1 MLMESERKLVVDYG
15 KEMINR
21 GLTTGSGGNISILNK
36 EKGLFAI
43 SPSGINYFKIE
54 PGDVVIV
61 NLNGEIVDGKRKP
74 SSELGLH
81 RIFYK
86 NREDV
91 KAIVHTH
98 SVYATTIASLNWEI
112 PAVHYLVAFS
122 GKKVPCAN
130 YATFGTKELAENAYL
145 ATGKEYDVTLLA
157 NHGLLALGNSI
168 EDAFN
173 KADVIEFMAE
183 VYYRT
188 KAVGEPVILPE
199 EEMELMEEKFKSY
212 GQ

>member
-1 MLMESERKLVVDYG
+1 MESERKLVVDYG